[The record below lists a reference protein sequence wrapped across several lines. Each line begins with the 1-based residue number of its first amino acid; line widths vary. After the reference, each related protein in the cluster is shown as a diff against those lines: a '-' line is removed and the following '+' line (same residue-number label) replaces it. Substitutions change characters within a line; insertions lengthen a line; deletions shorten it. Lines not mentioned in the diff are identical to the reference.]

1 MKTNVLEVVIGAVV
15 LVLAS
20 FFLYF
25 AYVTSGEKIKDGYT
39 LVAKFDDVSG
49 LTEGADVKING
60 IKVGIVKKLGLD
72 VEDNYSARAELTI
85 KNEYPIPDD
94 SSLAISTDGIMG
106 NKFISVS
113 TGYSDKYFESNAEV
127 EDTKSSLNL
136 EKIVGKVID
145 GFLSKPSD
153 NKKQEEIINSNK
165 KVEETN
171 ANKVSNNNNKSS
183 KKALSNNNDNENSV
197 KTEKINNDNK
207 EKDNDEDETDTNS
220 DDEEE

>member
-25 AYVTSGEKIKDGYT
+25 AYVTSGEKIKDGYI
-39 LVAKFDDVSG
+39 LVAKFEDVSG

-72 VEDNYSARAELTI
+72 EDYSAKAELII
-85 KNEYPIPDD
+85 KNEYQIPED

-106 NKFISVS
+106 NKFISIS
-113 TGYSDKYFESNAEV
+113 TGYSDKYLEPNAEV

-136 EKIVGKVID
+136 EKIFDKFIA
-145 GFLSKPSD
+145 GFL
-153 NKKQEEIINSNK
+153 
-165 KVEETN
+165 
-171 ANKVSNNNNKSS
+171 NKSS
-183 KKALSNNNDNENSV
+183 DNTNNNSSNKIEKHNKITEQADSNS
-197 KTEKINNDNK
+197 KDK
-207 EKDNDEDETDTNS
+207 E
-220 DDEEE
+220 